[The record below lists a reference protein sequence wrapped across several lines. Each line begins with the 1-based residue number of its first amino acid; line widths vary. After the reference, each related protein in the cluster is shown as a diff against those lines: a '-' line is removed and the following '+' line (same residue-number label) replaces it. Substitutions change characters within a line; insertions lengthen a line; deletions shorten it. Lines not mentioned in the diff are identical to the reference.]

1 MSQRLKDLAGDLREI
16 AAAIDA
22 EASPPVIDIQAGGL
36 TLADALGII
45 TREIP
50 DDYATLTLQ
59 LARFQKRGEIEVAWN
74 VYDGKNTR
82 AFKGK
87 TLESVL
93 KQLTDAIEADKQKP
107 QTIDDAQA
115 VIEGTTQ
122 PKDGEPPF

>member
-22 EASPPVIDIQAGGL
+22 EASPPVIDIQAGSM
-36 TLADALGII
+36 TLADAMGIL

>member
-22 EASPPVIDIQAGGL
+22 EASPPVIDIQAGSM
-36 TLADALGII
+36 TLADAMGIL

-50 DDYATLTLQ
+50 DDYVTLTLQ

-87 TLESVL
+87 TLESAL
-93 KQLTDAIEADKQKP
+93 KQFTDAIEADKQKP